1 MANDIAS
8 LGLNVESDSVKQAAD
23 DLDRLSSAG
32 ASAERSATKASDA
45 WSSAAAQMSKAG
57 TPAKQAAQSFG
68 QGTQAIKD
76 QQIELAKLLGKID
89 PVVAA
94 LGRLDGME
102 EQLRKHRAS
111 GLLGSE
117 DFNVYAQKIQ
127 SMRNALGGADDQ
139 LARTGNTAK
148 QTAQAL
154 RLLPAQFTD
163 IATGLATGQ
172 SPFTVLLQQ
181 GGQIKDQFG
190 GIGPAFSA
198 VGRYALSLVNPFT
211 LAAAAVG
218 ALALAYKQGSDEQ
231 TAYAKALIITGNAA
245 GTTTDQLAGMA
256 KQVSGTVGT
265 TSQAADA
272 LTQLAATGKIAQ
284 DQLQGL
290 ATAAVAW
297 EKATGTAVS
306 QTVAEF
312 AKLADDPVKAS
323 QQLNEQYNYL
333 TQAVFEQ
340 ISALQE
346 QGRQQ
351 DAAKLAE
358 DAYASA
364 LRERSTQ
371 IEQNLGTLERAW
383 DAVKSAAAGAW
394 DAALN
399 VGREETLDAKIAR
412 LKQQLQE
419 VATAGSVGVQGRG
432 RFQLGLGGGG
442 EGNLRQQL
450 AGAELLKEEQDGLA
464 RFKAE
469 SAQVQKDGIAAT
481 QQIVSLRESMLSKEE
496 RKQKEIAGYW
506 SNVAKARAAN
516 PFTNMFS
523 DAQIKK
529 DLDNIDAK
537 YAEHQKKTAA
547 PKAYQD
553 DAATRMLQSLREQ
566 GAELQAQ
573 LSTQDKL
580 TASQK
585 AQAQFAQLIADLK
598 GKAQLTADQKS
609 LLANQDAIKAQLAKN
624 VAIDQEIQKRQ
635 QLAQIQSYQ
644 DALSSKL
651 DTEKQGYQ
659 QQLEGIGKG
668 SELRQRLREQLRIQQ
683 DYQRDLARLQSQ
695 YNRGQISE
703 EQYRQETDLL
713 NKSLDDRLKAWD
725 DYYKQLKEKQK
736 DWINGA
742 NDAFQDYVDDSKNAA
757 KTYYDLFK
765 NALQGTEDALTKF
778 VMTSKLRFSDLANSI
793 IEDLVRIQVR
803 KAIAFGVESFQG
815 SSLFASIFGGAQN
828 VGSAASAAG
837 YSTAGYAGAYGFDG
851 GGYTGDLPRLGGV
864 DGKGG
869 FMAILHPQETV
880 IDHTKPSRT
889 QGGNSTNNTF
899 HINVSGGGSER
910 ENKQA
915 GATIGREINR
925 VIQRSSRYA

>member
-1 MANDIAS
+1 MTDIAS
-8 LGLNVESDSVKQAAD
+8 LGIEIQTDSVKQATE
-23 DLDRLSSAG
+23 DLDQLNQAG
-32 ASAERSATKASDA
+32 AATEQAAKQAGSA
-45 WSSAAAQMSKAG
+45 WSNAASQMSKAG
-57 TPAKQAAQSFG
+57 SPAKAA
-68 QGTQAIKD
+68 TQAFTQGNQAIRD
-76 QQIELAKLLGKID
+76 QQKELAALLGKID

-94 LGRLDGME
+94 LGRLDDMGQE
-102 EQLRKHRAS
+102 LGKHKN
-111 GLLGSE
+111 LLGAE
-117 DFNVYAQKIQ
+117 DFAVYSQKIE

-148 QTAQAL
+148 QTAAAL

-163 IATGLATGQ
+163 IAVGLQAGQ

-190 GIGPAFSA
+190 GIGPAIGA
-198 VGRYALSLVNPFT
+198 VGRYVVGLVNPFT

-218 ALALAYKQGSDEQ
+218 ALAVAYKQGSDEQ
-231 TAYAKALIITGNAA
+231 TAFAKSLIITGNAA
-245 GTTTDQLAGMA
+245 GTTTDELAGFA
-256 KQVSGTVGT
+256 KQVSNTVGT

-272 LTQLAATGKIAQ
+272 LDQLAATGKIAQ

-297 EKATGTAVS
+297 EKATGKAVS
-306 QTVAEF
+306 DTVAEF
-312 AKLADDPVKAS
+312 ARLADDPVKAS

-333 TQAVFEQ
+333 TAAVFEQ
-340 ISALQE
+340 IQALQE
-346 QGRQQ
+346 QGRAN

-358 DAYASA
+358 DAYADSLNDRA
-364 LRERSTQ
+364 NKVKES
-371 IEQNLGTLERAW
+371 LGTIETAW
-383 DAVKSAAAGAW
+383 NAVKGAALSAW

-399 VGREETLDAKIAR
+399 VGREETLDQRIER

-419 VATAGSVGVQGRG
+419 VANLGSAGAQGRA
-432 RFQLGLGGGG
+432 RFQLGLGLGG
-442 EGNLRQQL
+442 EGNMRQQL
-450 AGAELLKEEQDGLA
+450 ADAEAQKEQEAGEA
-464 RFKAE
+464 RWAAIKAQ
-469 SAQVQKDGIAAT
+469 ANKDSIAA
-481 QQIVSLRESMLSKEE
+481 QQELNQLRESILTKEE
-496 RKQKEIAGYW
+496 RKQKEIANYW
-506 SNVAKARAAN
+506 SNVAKVREAN
-516 PFTNMFS
+516 PFTNLFS
-523 DAQIKK
+523 QSQIDK
-529 DLDNIDAK
+529 DLAGIEAK
-537 YAEHQKKTAA
+537 YAERVAKPQAA
-547 PKAYQD
+547 KAYTD
-553 DAATRMLQSLREQ
+553 DAATRMLQSLRET

-573 LSTQDKL
+573 LGTQDKL

-585 AQAQFAQLIADLK
+585 AQAQFVQLISDLK
-598 GKAQLTADQKS
+598 GKSQLTADQKS
-609 LLANQDAIKAQLAKN
+609 LLTNQDAIKAQLAKN

-659 QQLEGIGKG
+659 QQLEGIGQG
-668 SELRQRLREQLRIQQ
+668 SELRERLRAQLRIQQ

-703 EQYRQETDLL
+703 DQYRQETDLL
-713 NKSLDDRLKAWD
+713 SKSLDDRLKAWD
-725 DYYKQLKEKQK
+725 DYYKKLKEKQK
-736 DWINGA
+736 DWTNGA
-742 NDAFQDYVDDSKNAA
+742 KDAFQDYVDDSKNAA

-765 NALQGTEDALTKF
+765 DALQGTEDALTKF
-778 VMTSKLRFSDLANSI
+778 VMTGKLSFSDLANSI

-815 SSLFASIFGGAQN
+815 SSLFSSLFGGAQN

-837 YSTAGYAGAYGFDG
+837 YSTTGYAGAYGFDG
-851 GGYTGDLPRLGGV
+851 GGYTGDLPRMGGV

-889 QGGNSTNNTF
+889 QGGNSTSNVF
-899 HINVSGGGSER
+899 HINVSGDGSER
-910 ENKQA
+910 ERKQA

-925 VIQRSSRYA
+925 VIQRSARFS